1 MWTLVHE
8 RAKSLGA
15 VIRKPGLRP
24 KDAPTLSRFAVCAQS
39 QTPRRNPGRDGSRVT
54 ITRAR
59 LSAKARGARR
69 SWFCCTAIVWDW
81 LDKRRTYRRATWKN
95 REPGRGERIPNL
107 YAPCCLVLFTNGDAR
122 SCSHFAQAIF
132 HPKAASWVADF
143 RKKSPP
149 VSVECASKCFSK
161 RTWSLTSRSFLSMKF
176 PSFFQGRKKRILG
189 KKGVLGAGSLICYP
203 RRVTSNLL
211 NFTSEF
217 AFVDTKYCITKGILS
232 KEFHQC
238 LSLVWYSKGFSPT
251 YAK

>member
-1 MWTLVHE
+1 MILLYCYCLRLIGQETNIQ
-8 RAKSLGA
+8 KSNLKEQ
-15 VIRKPGLRP
+15 R
-24 KDAPTLSRFAVCAQS
+24 TW
-39 QTPRRNPGRDGSRVT
+39 PGREDTQSFMPRV
-54 ITRAR
+54 
-59 LSAKARGARR
+59 
-69 SWFCCTAIVWDW
+69 VW
-81 LDKRRTYRRATWKN
+81 
-95 REPGRGERIPNL
+95 
-107 YAPCCLVLFTNGDAR
+107 CCLLMETQGHAR
-122 SCSHFAQAIF
+122 ILHKPFF
-132 HPKAASWVADF
+132 HPKAAFWVADF